1 MSILKTVSDIFG
13 RIVIPQ
19 LYASGS
25 CGFTR
30 TLRKLR
36 DGGGG
41 AMIVPPGDYL
51 DTIDLGAVRGV
62 EKLSI
67 LGFGRASRL
76 MPLDG
81 PAIATADNGHL
92 SISNLFCDGSNQNQG
107 GAPGVLIRGAARGD
121 FSFLDI
127 SGFPGDAILC
137 DGDLSTEIRFERIYA
152 ENCGGW
158 LFNYIRDENAQDTGG
173 VYLDRFHG
181 LGGPRQGVGGIRI
194 IGQGHGS
201 RAPVFGQILGV
212 TIDGINGPGIF
223 LNGVASF
230 QAIGGWVSVRNIGG
244 GAIHLEDSVQTQ
256 WSHMQIGNGSSDSA
270 AGGPRDFN
278 IKGACNVTMIGD
290 IEFRCH
296 QIGHCIYFED
306 FGPINTKVGSNIR
319 TNGAALSNHPG
330 MLTAE

>member
-1 MSILKTVSDIFG
+1 MDLFSNMREIFG
-13 RIVIPQ
+13 RIVVPQ

-30 TLRKLR
+30 ALLTLR
-36 DGGGG
+36 DNGGGV
-41 AMIVPPGDYL
+41 MIIPPGDYL
-51 DTIDLGAVRGV
+51 DTLDLSMVQYEERI
-62 EKLSI
+62 SI
-67 LGFGRASRL
+67 FGFGRATRL
-76 MPLDG
+76 MPLSG

-92 SISNLFCDGSNQNQG
+92 SVSNLFCDGSLQNG
-107 GAPGVLIRGAARGD
+107 GAAPGVLIRGAARGD

-127 SGFPGDAILC
+127 SGFPGDAIFC

-158 LFNYIRDENAQDTGG
+158 LFNYIRDENTQDTGG

-181 LGGPRQGVGGIRI
+181 MGGPRQGVGGIRI
-194 IGQGHGS
+194 VGQGSGS
-201 RAPVFGQILGV
+201 RAPVFGQVNGV
-212 TIDGINGPGIF
+212 TIDGINGPGIL

-244 GAIHLEDSVQTQ
+244 GAVHLEDSVQTQ
-256 WSHMQIGNGSSDSA
+256 WSHMQIGNGSDSLVN
-270 AGGPRDFN
+270 GGPRDFN
-278 IKGACNVTMIGD
+278 IKGSCNVTMIGD

-296 QIGHCIYFED
+296 PIGHCIYFED

-319 TNGAALSNHPG
+319 TNGAALSNHPE
-330 MLTAE
+330 MLTVD